1 MKRKISTWTSAKC
14 SQFHVYYN
22 FASGCIAAPNL
33 ITPSTNTKNQ
43 VRNNLQIKKTTK
55 AMSTEKA
62 CVKDHRGLKIGG
74 LLGEGFTRLEIRE
87 KGFGESSLSSGVWSL
102 IRVVFHLRAS
112 LYYTCKC
119 LLKCAEKKSLI
130 QSVHSPSHLIWEKYW
145 WNLLCTISHHDGG
158 KGKEERETSVHN
170 LEANTTPAKK
180 DKTAWKKD
188 QLDNS
193 TTQLQ

>member
-1 MKRKISTWTSAKC
+1 MTLSFTPKTNVTACDHVCTPQTSVTVYGHTFTPAFYTNMKRKISTWTSAKC

-87 KGFGESSLSSGVWSL
+87 KGFGESSLSSGVVSN
-102 IRVVFHLRAS
+102 
-112 LYYTCKC
+112 
-119 LLKCAEKKSLI
+119 
-130 QSVHSPSHLIWEKYW
+130 Q
-145 WNLLCTISHHDGG
+145 GG
-158 KGKEERETSVHN
+158 LSFKGFTVLHM
-170 LEANTTPAKK
+170 
-180 DKTAWKKD
+180 
-188 QLDNS
+188 
-193 TTQLQ
+193 